1 MKFQR
6 NRFMFFAIIGLLCSL
21 SFIYSSKIQARTKR
35 KRKTPTTTTR
45 MSRKRR
51 TEQNQP
57 KDIHIMEELDNHLKS
72 GMPVV
77 LMIHATFC
85 GACKISMEPFADAA
99 EDNVHVQ
106 FLKVEGDKEGREIA
120 DKYEIGRF
128 PTFVLFDK
136 QGTEKHKFSGGGSPS
151 SVLSQKI
158 KKYIG

>member
-1 MKFQR
+1 MKFQQ

-21 SFIYSSKIQARTKR
+21 SCIYSSKVQARTKR
-35 KRKTPTTTTR
+35 KRKTTPTTR
-45 MSRKRR
+45 MSRKSRIK
-51 TEQNQP
+51 QNQP
-57 KDIHIMEELDNHLKS
+57 IDIHSMEELDNHLKS

-120 DKYEIGRF
+120 NKYSIRGF
-128 PTFVLFDK
+128 PTFVMHNS
-136 QGTEKHKFSGGGSPS
+136 QGEKVHQFSGGGSPS